1 MDELQQCY
9 ESHRKARTHPSLIEY
24 CKLLRSIAGHFPRVF
39 VVIDALDEYD
49 EETRDNLLEQF
60 GTLRPD
66 LSLLVT
72 TRHATCS
79 LSWSQAET
87 RLNIVANEADI
98 RGYLEERLRQCKVLR
113 PHIAKDCNLQEEIV
127 SSIVQKAKGM

>member
-1 MDELQQCY
+1 MDELQQCH

-24 CKLLRSIAGHFPRVF
+24 CKLLRSIAGYFSRVF

-49 EETRDNLLEQF
+49 EQTRDTLLEKL
-60 GTLRPD
+60 GALRPD

-72 TRHATCS
+72 TRHTAFS
-79 LSWSQAET
+79 SPWSQAET
-87 RLNIVANEADI
+87 RLNIVANEHDI
-98 RGYLEERLRQCKVLR
+98 RGYLGERLRQCKVLR
-113 PHIAKDCNLQEEIV
+113 PYIAKDGNLHEEIV